1 MDPPKSGWR
10 SKQKFYKRKAS
21 TKKIV
26 NRITYDPQKH
36 KQRKTKELRQKLQSR
51 TLPSPPIPTATPSKL
66 KFGSINVNGLDVET
80 AWAVEELL
88 KKRGFDVSFLYYNI
102 MLKTILGF
110 PGVSLERD
118 SWQG

>member
-10 SKQKFYKRKAS
+10 SKQKFYKRKAT

-36 KQRKTKELRQKLQSR
+36 KQRKTKELREKLQKR
-51 TLPSPPIPTATPSKL
+51 TLSSPPIPSTTPSKL

-88 KKRGFDVSFLYYNI
+88 KKRGFDVSFLYYVKNY
-102 MLKTILGF
+102 TWF
-110 PGVSLERD
+110 PRC
-118 SWQG
+118 